1 MVRGFALA
9 LRFVAELAVAL
20 RFVVELGR
28 FAEAVLTLPAEA
40 VFALRVRAYAADV
53 EASVPL
59 AGVALSLFVA
69 M

>member
-28 FAEAVLTLPAEA
+28 FAEAVLTLSAEA
-40 VFALRVRAYAADV
+40 VFALRVCACTADV